1 MANNVGVFTSRAVA
15 GPLAF
20 GPDAGDNV
28 FVATLAERGPV
39 NMPTLVTSWSRF
51 LAIFGGA
58 LNIGST
64 RMYSAGY
71 EVIKRMFEKG
81 VKRMY
86 ITRIVGDGAAG
97 AIVDI
102 DSAEPA
108 PVLTVSALGEGTWAN
123 DYDILI
129 ETGTKANTFRLTL
142 LDPDGDPV
150 PGETYDNLTKTSGV
164 AERVNS
170 KSTFIQIAFSGD
182 PASLP
187 VNGTYSLGTQPGTD
201 DNQPTPAE
209 IVGTESGGGYLSGL
223 KSFRR
228 SIYGRGFLLA
238 PDLDSD
244 ATVRAEMIGQG
255 EKFYRMPLFSAG
267 EDEDDPF
274 TDVVT
279 ARAFN
284 GGYYC
289 PRAVVLDDESDEIKT
304 IPVTGHIVADWLK
317 AIANQG
323 PGKAPAGKDFKI
335 DFVRGLELSS
345 DGMPK
350 IDEGTAELLVAAGVN
365 PIWDRNGKG
374 PRCWGARSTSDEAA
388 WQYLHSGYLWCRI
401 SHTIQQTLDELVY
414 DVTDTLFF
422 SQIERGIHGFMSQLG
437 NLRAFRGETPLPGE
451 APDPEVHAFG
461 VACNEEM
468 LSADDKNNGIVRCE
482 VWFRPAGTAETIY
495 ARVAKR
501 NE

>member
-39 NMPTLVTSWSRF
+39 NQPTLVTSWSRF

-58 LNIGST
+58 MTIGTT

-86 ITRIVGDGAAG
+86 VTRIVGETAETAF
-97 AIVDI
+97 VDI

-108 PVLTVSALGEGTWAN
+108 VVLSVFAKGEGSWAN
-123 DYDILI
+123 DYDVVIAA
-129 ETGTKANTFRLTL
+129 GTKVGTFKLTV
-142 LDPDGDPV
+142 LDADGAAIEV
-150 PGETYDNLTKTSGV
+150 YDNLTKTTGA
-164 AERVNS
+164 AERVNANS
-170 KSTFIQIAFSGD
+170 NFITIIFSGEVD
-182 PASLP
+182 ELP
-187 VNGTYSLGTQPGTD
+187 VNGTYALAGGVD
-201 DNQPTPAE
+201 DNEPVAAD
-209 IVGTESGGGYLSGL
+209 IVGVDSGGGSLTGL
-223 KSFRR
+223 KAFRR
-228 SIYGRGFLLA
+228 EVFGRGFLLA
-238 PDLDSD
+238 PDLDVESD
-244 ATVRAEMIGQG
+244 VREEMISQG
-255 EKFYRMPLFSAG
+255 ESFYRMPLFACPQDS
-267 EDEDDPF
+267 DPF
-274 TDVVT
+274 TDVVA

-284 GGYYC
+284 AGYYY
-289 PRAVVLDDESDEIKT
+289 PRGVVLDEESDELKT
-304 IPVTGHIVADWLK
+304 IPLTGHIVADWLK
-317 AIANQG
+317 AIETAG

-335 DFVRGLELSS
+335 NFIRGLELSG
-345 DGMPK
+345 DGMPMV
-350 IDEGTAELLVAAGVN
+350 DSATAELLIATGVN

-374 PRCWGARSTSDEAA
+374 PRCWGARSTSDDAA
-388 WQYLHSGYLWCRI
+388 WQYLHAGYLWCRI
-401 SHTIQQTLDELVY
+401 AHSIQVALDELVY
-414 DVTDTLFF
+414 DVTDPLFF
-422 SQIERGIHGFMSQLG
+422 SQIERGIHSFMSQLA

-451 APDPEVHAFG
+451 EPDPEKHAFG
-461 VACNEEM
+461 VACNEDM
-468 LSADDKNNGIVRCE
+468 LSNDDKNNGNVRTE